1 MGGFFDG
8 SVLLG
13 KDALD
18 SATVL
23 GTGVP
28 VSAAEVIVGVVTAV
42 GLA

>member
-1 MGGFFDG
+1 MGGVFDV

-13 KDALD
+13 RDALD
-18 SATVL
+18 SAAVL

-28 VSAAEVIVGVVTAV
+28 VSTAEVIVGVVTAV